1 MSDAAAYAGLFFSAF
16 LAATIFPAS
25 SEAVF
30 AALLASNTGQPET
43 LFAVALLGNVLGS
56 LTDWLLGRFLLRFQD
71 RRWFPVG
78 PAAYARA
85 VTWFNRYGLWSL
97 LLSWAPVIGDPLCV
111 VAGALRVR
119 LPAFLFLVTLGKAAR
134 YLLLMGGV
142 AVFMA

>member
-1 MSDAAAYAGLFFSAF
+1 MSDAAAYAGLFCSAF
-16 LAATIFPAS
+16 VAATIFPAS

-30 AALLASNTGQPET
+30 AALLASKTGRPEM
-43 LFAVALLGNVLGS
+43 LFAAALVGNVLGS

-78 PAAYARA
+78 PAGLARA
-85 VTWFNRYGLWSL
+85 TGWFNRYGIWSL
-97 LLSWAPVIGDPLCV
+97 LLAWAPVVGDPLCV

-119 LPAFLFLVTLGKAAR
+119 LPAFLFLVTVGKGLR

>member
-1 MSDAAAYAGLFFSAF
+1 MFFSAF
-16 LAATIFPAS
+16 LAATIIPAS

-30 AALLASNTGQPET
+30 AALLASGTGQPAL

-56 LTDWLLGRFLLRFQD
+56 LTDWLLGRFLLRFRD

-85 VTWFNRYGLWSL
+85 AAWFNRYGLWSL
-97 LLSWAPVIGDPLCV
+97 LLAWAPVIGDPLCV

-119 LPAFLFLVTLGKAAR
+119 LPVFLFLVTLGKAAR